1 MVGRL
6 KKFLVLGLLAAA
18 LVFVMPAG
26 HADAASYLFKYTEVE
41 SDNTIKY
48 NGKVPSYY
56 VDGKLINTTKYPAI
70 IKDGIAMC
78 STKLFEK
85 IDEVDVDIDESRGQ
99 IEFTYYDK
107 HIVMYEGSKTSYVDG
122 KETTYSLAPTYVM
135 YHESGKCHYLVP
147 TRFVAEN
154 LGMTYTWHQDTSTVD
169 IETPT
174 VLLVNDEFIY
184 YQGTIGKAVFNGT
197 TITKND
203 LPVLIFSDNA
213 MIPISALKKNIP
225 GLRVI
230 LDEDEDTV
238 SISYG
243 EVSIDMTVN
252 VTTTY
257 INSLLDS
264 APYVPSN
271 VYNFR
276 EESFDVYLPARYI
289 FEAMNFDYSWNASKK
304 SSIINIKEDTGTFN
318 PEYDFALIVDPVK
331 EYVYNGSFRQLL
343 TIPIM
348 DGIRTDLIDIHD
360 DIYNNCVYFDLA
372 GDFMSYYENHPIVNS
387 GEAVQQVQVLYYEPE
402 DITRIR
408 IYTRTD
414 KDRIILGHKDSYT
427 ATEMN
432 FTFDKP
438 KNLYSK
444 IIILDAGHGGD
455 QPGAI
460 VSGIEEKNLNYN
472 IICKYCKE
480 LFDSSDIKVYYTRT
494 EDSTVTLNDRA
505 ELGARVGA
513 DFFISV
519 HHNYNYNNKISGTE
533 VYYSTTN
540 TGTYS
545 SNSYSTNKLDGRKMA
560 ELFSINLSDDLGTNR
575 RGAIDHHYTVNGKAN
590 AVPAVLLEIGY
601 MSNSEELKSI
611 NKSKFQKKVASSIYR
626 TVLEIYNMY

>member
-1 MVGRL
+1 MA
-6 KKFLVLGLLAAA
+6 KKLSKLFIFCAICAILIYSAHSASA
-18 LVFVMPAG
+18 N
-26 HADAASYLFKYTEVE
+26 AASYLFKYIELETDTTV
-41 SDNTIKY
+41 KY
-48 NGKVPSYY
+48 NGKVPNYY
-56 VDGKLINTTKYPAI
+56 IDGKLISTSKYPAI

-85 IDEVDVDIDESRGQ
+85 IDEVDVDIDEGRGQ
-99 IEFTYYDK
+99 IVFTYYDK
-107 HIVMYEGSKTSYVDG
+107 EIVMYEGSKTSYVDG

-135 YHESGKCHYLVP
+135 YEESGKCHYLVP

-154 LGMTYTWHQDTSTVD
+154 LGMTYTWHQETSTVD
-169 IETPT
+169 ITTPT
-174 VLLVNDEFIY
+174 VLLVNNEFIY
-184 YQGTIGKAVFNGT
+184 YNGTLGSAVFNGS
-197 TITKND
+197 TITKSD

-213 MIPISALKKNIP
+213 MIPMSAIKKNIP
-225 GLRVI
+225 GMRVNF
-230 LDEDEDTV
+230 DEDEDTL

-243 EVSIDMTVN
+243 EVAIEMTIN
-252 VTTTY
+252 VTTTF
-257 INSLLDS
+257 INDLLDT
-264 APYVPSN
+264 APYVPSE

-276 EESFDVYLPARYI
+276 KESFDIYIPARYI

-304 SSIINIKEDTGTFN
+304 SSIINTTEDTGSFH
-318 PEYDFALIVDPVK
+318 PEYDFALI
-331 EYVYNGSFRQLL
+331 YNPKNNYSGSFRQELQ
-343 TIPIM
+343 IPIM
-348 DGIRTDLIDIHD
+348 DGIRTDLINIHD
-360 DIYNNCVYFDLA
+360 DIFNNCVYFDLA
-372 GDFMSYYENHPIVNS
+372 GDFMDYYANHPINNS

-414 KDRIILGHKDSYT
+414 KERSILGHKDNYS
-427 ATEMN
+427 ATSMN

-460 VSGIEEKNLNYN
+460 VSGVEEKNMNYN

-480 LFDSSDIKVYYTRT
+480 LFDQSDIKVYYTRL
-494 EDSTVTLNDRA
+494 DDVTVTLDDRA
-505 ELGARVGA
+505 ELGGRVGA

-519 HHNYNYNNKISGTE
+519 HHNYNYNKNINGTE

-540 TGTYS
+540 TGTYK
-545 SNSYSTNKLDGRKMA
+545 SNAYATKTLTGKEMA
-560 ELFSINLSDDLGTNR
+560 ELFSTNLSNDLGTQK

-601 MSNSEELKSI
+601 MSNADELKTI
-611 NKSKFQKKVASSIYR
+611 NKSKFQKKVAQSIYN
-626 TVLEIYNMY
+626 TVLEFYRLY